1 MTVRWRLPLSALR
14 AQTLRVLGAGVFIAL
29 GVYIQGLEGAAI
41 PAPTQATVEVVVL
54 AQDLPR
60 HAPLSADKFRV
71 RALVAEVL
79 PADSVTPADFTGLAG
94 RVARTALRAGQVLTL
109 GDAVIAPKPTPR
121 QRLGAHVRVPST
133 QVQGIERIQV
143 PVQRDLYGPGIT
155 LYGAWIE
162 ALDGDYR
169 ISVAAE
175 HAPTLAQIARQ
186 GSLAVEC
193 AAPSCRPSP
202 TPAPE
207 VAPPVIRS
215 APLPPPLR
223 VSYGLFPSE
232 QP

>member
-1 MTVRWRLPLSALR
+1 MTLRWRFPVSAFR
-14 AQTLRVLGAGVFIAL
+14 AQTLRVLGAGVFVAL
-29 GVYIQGLEGAAI
+29 GVYIQGLEGAAP
-41 PAPTQATVEVVVL
+41 PAQKQATVEVVLL
-54 AQDLPR
+54 AQDLPQ

-71 RALVAEVL
+71 RALAAEVL
-79 PADSVTPADFTGLAG
+79 PAGSVTPADFAELAG

-109 GDAVIAPKPTPR
+109 GDAVVAPKPPPR

-133 QVQGIERIQV
+133 QVQGIERIQA

-175 HAPTLAQIARQ
+175 QAAALAQIARQ

-193 AAPSCRPSP
+193 AAPSCRPAVVP
-202 TPAPE
+202 KKLVRRVT
-207 VAPPVIRS
+207 RS

-223 VSYGLFPSE
+223 VSYGVFPSE